1 MIMEGKEATLSLTNR
16 SLSLMVERQ
25 GMICGKLP
33 KNTLSLFFINK
44 SRCSESHVFNFLYS
58 GLTQPQDNVRFFAC
72 VS

>member
-33 KNTLSLFFINK
+33 KNTLSLFLFK
-44 SRCSESHVFNFLYS
+44 KAGVQKAMY
-58 GLTQPQDNVRFFAC
+58 LTSYIQG
-72 VS
+72 